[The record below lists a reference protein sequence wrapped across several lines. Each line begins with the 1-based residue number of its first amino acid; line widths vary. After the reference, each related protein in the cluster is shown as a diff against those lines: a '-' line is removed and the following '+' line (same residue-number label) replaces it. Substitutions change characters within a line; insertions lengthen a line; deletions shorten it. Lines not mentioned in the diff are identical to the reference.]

1 MMLIFPWL
9 QVCLE
14 INSPSAIS
22 NFQVFLAIGFVVNTM
37 FVFVPHFAIASFL
50 VLLEGIIGGIA
61 YVNVYSYVHKN
72 VGFEECF
79 ISVDNRTIFKLS
91 DPRTCS

>member
-1 MMLIFPWL
+1 MLK
-9 QVCLE
+9 V
-14 INSPSAIS
+14 NSPDTTL
-22 NFQVFLAIGFVVNTM
+22 NFQVLLAIAFVVNTM
-37 FVFVPHFAIASFL
+37 FVFIPHFAIVSFL

-79 ISVDNRTIFKLS
+79 ISVDNHTIFKLS